1 MQIPKKSNQIS
12 ENHANSWK
20 IKQIPEE
27 IKQIPKK
34 IRQIPEKSGKF
45 LKNSGN
51 SWKIPEIPEKIRK
64 FRRNSGNSVK
74 FPEFPEKFRK
84 FSKNVEIFKKSRIF
98 QNMKLVWNSNETRFY
113 ETLWYETRMP

>member
-27 IKQIPKK
+27 IKQIP
-34 IRQIPEKSGKF
+34 EKSGKFLKKLRKF

-51 SWKIPEIPEKIRK
+51 SGKNPEIPEKFRK
-64 FRRNSGNSVK
+64 FRKNSGNSVK

-84 FSKNVEIFKKSRIF
+84 FSKNPEIFKKSRNF